1 MTQVLLENA
10 RVFDGVSADTPVGNV
25 LVADGRIVDLSTS
38 SIRSESGVRVDV
50 GGRTLMPGLIDA
62 HVHVYYPEV
71 DWAAGD
77 RLPITAVA
85 HWARRL
91 LEGCLA
97 RGFTSVRDTGGADY
111 GLALAIA
118 RGWVRSPR
126 LFFCGRALSQTG
138 GHGDIRRPH
147 EEDLCTCGGY
157 SGHCSR
163 VADGVDAVRLAIRE
177 ELRRGAHFIKVMG
190 SGGVS
195 STGDSLDTA
204 QYSDDELLAAVDET
218 RRHGTY
224 VTAHVH
230 PDAALRRAIE
240 LGLPCIEHGTL
251 VTEETAALAAERGT
265 AIVPTLAVVKALALH
280 GKDHGLPQESLD
292 KLAFVEPYAL
302 RGVELMHR
310 AGVRIG
316 FGTDLIGPLDRHQA
330 TEFTIRR
337 EILEPLEILRQAT
350 SVNAEII
357 NEGTRL
363 GRVQEGYLADLI
375 VVDGDPLQD
384 VSLFDETGSRVPFV
398 MKAGEIVVN
407 RL

>member
-1 MTQVLLENA
+1 MTQLLLQNA
-10 RVFDGVSADTPVGNV
+10 RVFDGVSADTLEGDV
-25 LVADGRIVDLSTS
+25 LVADGAIAEVSES
-38 SIRSESGVRVDV
+38 SIRADSATRIDV

-71 DWAAGD
+71 DWATGD
-77 RLPITAVA
+77 RIPMTAVA
-85 HWARRL
+85 HWASRWL
-91 LEGCLA
+91 GNCLA

-111 GLALAIA
+111 GLALAIR

-147 EEDLCTCGGY
+147 EHDPCTCGGY

-163 VADGVDAVRLAIRE
+163 VADGVDAVRVAIRE

-195 STGDSLDTA
+195 STADPLENA
-204 QYSDDELLAAVDET
+204 QYSDEELLAAVDET
-218 RRHGTY
+218 SRHGTY

-230 PDAALRRAIE
+230 PDGALRRAIE

-251 VTEETAALAAERGT
+251 ISEETAALAAERGT
-265 AIVPTLAVVKALALH
+265 SIVPTLAVVKALAAH
-280 GKDHGLPQESLD
+280 GKEHGLPRESLE
-292 KLAFVEPYAL
+292 KLADIEPHAL
-302 RGVELMHR
+302 HGVELMHR
-310 AGVRIG
+310 AGVRVG

-330 TEFTIRR
+330 TEFAIRR
-337 EILEPLEILRQAT
+337 EILEPVEILRQAT
-350 SVNAEII
+350 SVNAEIL
-357 NEGTRL
+357 NEGSRL

-384 VSLFDETGSRVPFV
+384 VSVFDETGSRVPFV
-398 MKAGEIVVN
+398 MKAGEVLVN